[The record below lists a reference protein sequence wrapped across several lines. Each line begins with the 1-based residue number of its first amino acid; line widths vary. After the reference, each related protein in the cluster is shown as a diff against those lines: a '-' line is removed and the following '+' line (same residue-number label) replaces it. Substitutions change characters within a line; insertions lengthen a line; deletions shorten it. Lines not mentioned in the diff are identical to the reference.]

1 MLGSKAFCNRKNDK
15 ITQLPPPFQQT
26 DIDKEI
32 FRSWVSAKKKM
43 KVNEIDGSIIVV
55 AGGEGIM
62 GVTYTEPM
70 CNV

>member
-1 MLGSKAFCNRKNDK
+1 
-15 ITQLPPPFQQT
+15 
-26 DIDKEI
+26 
-32 FRSWVSAKKKM
+32 M

-55 AGGEGIM
+55 AVGEGIM

>member
-1 MLGSKAFCNRKNDK
+1 
-15 ITQLPPPFQQT
+15 
-26 DIDKEI
+26 
-32 FRSWVSAKKKM
+32 M

-55 AGGEGIM
+55 AGGGIM